1 MKKNILSC
9 HFICLLI
16 LVFTSVS
23 LTQSDYETVQKF
35 KKDCEKIENQIKN
48 AITANEINLIS
59 VNIEELRSK
68 YSRHS
73 ELLDKAL
80 YPEKYQEMME
90 NLSGLMA
97 LRESEFNKVEEF
109 NVAVNDLKQRV
120 DTLNV
125 RNNELQ
131 ASLNEIKL
139 LFDKSRRETANLKN
153 SISELK
159 VALHKRDMLVMDMV
173 DSLMPPVMREKPLLS
188 SEDEEKIMSDIEKDN
203 ILVNV
208 KLTITDNIKY
218 LDLTSLQPE
227 DLTEIREQQIDFAET
242 WARIGPRLTEVYSED
257 GDRARELFEIDS
269 LFTSWTVA
277 IENEAWQ
284 SIKEEFVAKG
294 ISLED
299 FSDAKGFVS
308 SVNQYIESEKNIVD
322 VAEEDEAK
330 QSFEEFAE
338 HAWESE
344 IEPKWAPF
352 LIENGM
358 LAETDKEVIEE
369 NIDVWRSELYPSKW
383 WLWIIIAGIL
393 FSGLALLLRLL
404 KRGSQIYDQLGK

>member
-1 MKKNILSC
+1 MA
-9 HFICLLI
+9 FR
-16 LVFTSVS
+16 
-23 LTQSDYETVQKF
+23 ETEF
-35 KKDCEKIENQIKN
+35 KK
-48 AITANEINLIS
+48 
-59 VNIEELRSK
+59 
-68 YSRHS
+68 
-73 ELLDKAL
+73 
-80 YPEKYQEMME
+80 M
-90 NLSGLMA
+90 
-97 LRESEFNKVEEF
+97 EEF
-109 NVAVNDLKQRV
+109 NAEVTDLKQRV
-120 DTLNV
+120 DTLNLK
-125 RNNELQ
+125 NNELQ
-131 ASLNEIKL
+131 TSLNEIKL
-139 LFDKSRRETANLKN
+139 LFDKSRRETANLKK

-159 VALHKRDMLVMDMV
+159 VALHKRDVLVMNMV
-173 DSLMPPVMREKPLLS
+173 DSLMPPVMREKPMLS

-227 DLTEIREQQIDFAET
+227 DLTEIREQQLDFAET
-242 WARIGPRLTEVYSED
+242 WARIGPRLAEVYSEN
-257 GDRARELFEIDS
+257 GDRARELYEIDS

-299 FSDAKGFVS
+299 FSDGEGFVS
-308 SVNQYIESEKNIVD
+308 SVNQYIESEKNIVE
-322 VAEEDEAK
+322 VSEEDEAK

-338 HAWESE
+338 HAWKAE
-344 IEPKWAPF
+344 IEPKWTPF

-383 WLWIIIAGIL
+383 WLWIIIAGFL
-393 FSGLALLLRLL
+393 FSGLAVLLRLL
-404 KRGSQIYDQLGK
+404 KRGSLAYESNQE